1 MALCVVAVTGFP
13 PGKLQAQAFIGSPA
27 GGVEPSVKPEGE
39 FKQALELI
47 NPATGSGL
55 MSAGSIVVLWHPL
68 SEVAVSI
75 TVKGPKPVNR

>member
-1 MALCVVAVTGFP
+1 
-13 PGKLQAQAFIGSPA
+13 
-27 GGVEPSVKPEGE
+27 VEPSVKPEGE